1 MQQSSFESVSV
12 SLFDLVDVGKALEE
26 SKSFTSK
33 LFAFISIIVILFIN
47 IPLLKIIL
55 KQSSMFINVLFAADC
70 FLCIVNSIL
79 LFNILVGPSK
89 DPVLCLISAP
99 YGYFIKLLNRL
110 LSIGILVYRYVF
122 VFRSSWVKTKQQR
135 KIFSIILCGAICS
148 TALIA
153 TSLCIFYRVQYF
165 HYIGRIYR
173 ICEEYEKMGRGRGK
187 ERGSA

>member
-1 MQQSSFESVSV
+1 MHQSSFESHSV
-12 SLFDLVDVGKALEE
+12 SLFDLVDVGSALEE

-33 LFAFISIIVILFIN
+33 LFAFISIIVILIIN

-55 KQSSMFINVLFAADC
+55 KQTLTVINMLIAADC
-70 FLCIVNSIL
+70 LLCIANSNV
-79 LFNILVGPSK
+79 LFNILIGPSN

-99 YGYFIKLLNRL
+99 YGYLINLLNRL

-153 TSLCIFYRVQYF
+153 TSLCISYRDQYF

-173 ICEEYEKMGRGRGK
+173 I
-187 ERGSA
+187 